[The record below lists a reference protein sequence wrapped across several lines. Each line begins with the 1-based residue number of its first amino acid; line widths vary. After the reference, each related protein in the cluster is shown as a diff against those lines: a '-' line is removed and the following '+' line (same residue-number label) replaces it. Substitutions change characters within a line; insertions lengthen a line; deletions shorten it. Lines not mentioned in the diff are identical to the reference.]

1 MTDWQFYLA
10 EYIREG
16 EPDRAQRA
24 ENWQV
29 AIGLQAVDGLTT
41 SDFLLATAKEHIEG
55 RISIDDA
62 KRRIRSY
69 YEEQGGRKDAERSEE
84 ADTVASCISEILG
97 ERAFTFSPAQLQTI
111 HRRLFDGLLLRAG
124 KFRTHNITKREW
136 VLKGETVYYASADS
150 ISETLKYDFERERAF
165 DYDGLSRAEII
176 SHLADFVSGVWQV
189 HPFSEGNTRTTA
201 VFFIKY
207 LRTLGYEV
215 GNDPF
220 KEHSWYFRNA
230 LVRANYSNHGM
241 GVQATTRYLE
251 RFLENQLF
259 GTSHD
264 LKNRHMHLDWVEEQS
279 SEDFDAASQSA
290 IQSANQKS
298 SSCTLE
304 EMRLLALLSKKPDMT
319 QKELSDALGV
329 SARTVKTRTVDLQER
344 GLLARQG
351 GKRHGVW
358 EVLVEVKDE
367 QD

>member
-1 MTDWQFYLA
+1 MADWQFDLA

-16 EPDRAQRA
+16 EPDRVQKA

-29 AIGLQAVDGLTT
+29 AIGLQAVDGLVT

-69 YEEQGGRKDAERSEE
+69 YEEQGGRKEAERSEE
-84 ADTVASCISEILG
+84 ADTVASRISEILG

-124 KFRTHNITKREW
+124 KYRTHNITKREW
-136 VLKGETVYYASADS
+136 VLKGDTVYYASADS
-150 ISETLKYDFERERAF
+150 LAETLKYDFDQERAF
-165 DYDGLSRAEII
+165 DYGRLSRTEIV
-176 SHLADFVSGVWQV
+176 SHLASFVSGIWQV

-215 GNDPF
+215 NNEPF

-230 LVRANYSNHGM
+230 LVRANYSNHGS
-241 GVQATTRYLE
+241 GVRATTRYLE
-251 RFLENQLF
+251 RFLENQLL
-259 GTSHD
+259 GANHE
-264 LKNRHMHLDWVEEQS
+264 LKNRHMHLDWVVEQIS
-279 SEDFDAASQSA
+279 AAAAECSQSA
-290 IQSANQKS
+290 IQSANPKS
-298 SSCTLE
+298 NNCTLE
-304 EMRLLALLSKKPDMT
+304 ETKLLALLSEKPSMT
-319 QKELSDALGV
+319 QKELSDALGISV
-329 SARTVKTRTVDLQER
+329 RTVKTRTVDLQER

-351 GKRHGVW
+351 GRRHGAW
-358 EVLVEVKDE
+358 EVLVEVEDE
-367 QD
+367 